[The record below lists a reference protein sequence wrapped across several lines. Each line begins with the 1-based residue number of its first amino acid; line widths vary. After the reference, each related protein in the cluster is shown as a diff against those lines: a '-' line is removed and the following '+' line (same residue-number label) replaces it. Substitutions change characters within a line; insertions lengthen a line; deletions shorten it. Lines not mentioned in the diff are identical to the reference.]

1 MENVRNH
8 RNTKIVTTNKQRSK
22 FASEPN
28 YHTTKYISKNLL
40 IMEMRKTEVK
50 MNRPIHLGQV
60 ILDISKICMY
70 EFWYDYF
77 KPKYGDKA
85 RLCG

>member
-1 MENVRNH
+1 
-8 RNTKIVTTNKQRSK
+8 
-22 FASEPN
+22 
-28 YHTTKYISKNLL
+28 
-40 IMEMRKTEVK
+40 MRKTEVK
-50 MNRPIHLGQV
+50 MNRPIHLGRA